1 MSFATTAAVVG
12 SAAAAK
18 AAFDPETGQTTQ
30 TQQLDP
36 AQQAMLREVYGQGR
50 ALAAQPFVPYTG
62 ARVAGFSPDQLR
74 AFQATRGLFE
84 TGMQYDPMAGLAGL
98 AQAPAPSLL
107 QTDISAYQ
115 SPYTQQVIDTTLGD
129 IRREQDIAQRRAQ
142 ESAIR
147 AGAFG
152 GSRSAIMEAEATR
165 PYVEQAA
172 RTAAG
177 LREAGFSQALGAAES
192 DIARQMATRG
202 FQRGVLGD
210 ISSLQAGRLGLL
222 GGIGA
227 QQQML
232 QQRALDVPYQ
242 EFQRALSY
250 GPQQL
255 GLLSA
260 AAGQPFATS
269 KTTGYQPSSL
279 EGALGALDILNQP
292 FMKDLYKKQTPETS
306 TSTTP
311 QGIFNV
317 GGFLGSDERMKED
330 IKFVG
335 KEKGHNIYTWNWKDE
350 AKQMGWDKFPTIGVL
365 AQEVM
370 KYMPEAVM
378 EDENGYYRVNYGVL

>member
-1 MSFATTAAVVG
+1 MSKGATTAEATIPEYQKQQQRSLFGAAQAV
-12 SAAAAK
+12 AN
-18 AAFDPETGQTTQ
+18 
-30 TQQLDP
+30 
-36 AQQAMLREVYGQGR
+36 
-50 ALAAQPFVPYTG
+50 QPFVPYTG
-62 ARVAGFSPDQLR
+62 ARVAGFNPDQLR

-84 TGMQYDPMAGLAGL
+84 TGMQYDPMTGLAGL
-98 AQAPAPSLL
+98 AQAPTPSLL
-107 QTDISAYQ
+107 EADIGAYQ

-129 IRREQDIAQRRAQ
+129 IRREQDIAQRKAQ

-177 LREAGFSQALGAAES
+177 LRQAGFGQALGAAES

-242 EFQRALSY
+242 EFQRALAY
-250 GPQQL
+250 GPQQI
-255 GLLSA
+255 GLLGQA
-260 AAGQPFATS
+260 MAPTTAGQTS
-269 KTTGYQPSSL
+269 QRETGT
-279 EGALGALDILNQP
+279 GDILGTAAQLAATYMMMP
-292 FMKDLYKKQTPETS
+292 
-306 TSTTP
+306 
-311 QGIFNV
+311 
-317 GGFLGSDERMKED
+317 SDERMKED

>member
-1 MSFATTAAVVG
+1 MSKGATTTEAVIPEYQKQQQRTLFGAAQAV
-12 SAAAAK
+12 
-18 AAFDPETGQTTQ
+18 
-30 TQQLDP
+30 
-36 AQQAMLREVYGQGR
+36 AQ
-50 ALAAQPFVPYTG
+50 QPFVPYTG
-62 ARVAGFSPDQLR
+62 ARVAGFTPDQLR
-74 AFQATRGLFE
+74 QFQATRGLFE

-98 AQAPAPSLL
+98 AGAETPQIGQVPSLL

-115 SPYTQQVIDTTLGD
+115 SPYTQQVIETTLGD

-177 LREAGFSQALGAAES
+177 LREAGFGRALGAAES
-192 DIARQMATRG
+192 DIERQMRG
-202 FQRGVLGD
+202 RQFQAGLLGG
-210 ISSLQAGRLGLL
+210 LQAEQARRLGML

-227 QQQML
+227 QQQAL

-242 EFQRALSY
+242 EFQRALAY
-250 GPQQL
+250 GPQQI
-255 GLLSA
+255 GLLGQA
-260 AAGQPFATS
+260 MAPTTAGQ
-269 KTTGYQPSSL
+269 TTQRETGT
-279 EGALGALDILNQP
+279 GDILGTAAQ
-292 FMKDLYKKQTPETS
+292 L
-306 TSTTP
+306 
-311 QGIFNV
+311 
-317 GGFLGSDERMKED
+317 LGSYYIGQSDERLKDNIEY
-330 IKFVG
+330 IG
-335 KEKGHNIYTWNWKDE
+335 KSKDGHKIYTWEWNDI
-350 AKQMGWDKFPTIGVL
+350 AKKLGVDTPTIGVL